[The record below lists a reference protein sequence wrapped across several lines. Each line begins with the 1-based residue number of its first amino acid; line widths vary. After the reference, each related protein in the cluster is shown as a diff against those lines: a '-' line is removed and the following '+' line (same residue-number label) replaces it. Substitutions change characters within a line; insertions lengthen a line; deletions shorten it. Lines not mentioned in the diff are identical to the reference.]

1 MDMTQATDHLRA
13 KVGEQSGL
21 NAILKFDCGA
31 DGVAVIDGRATPN
44 TVDNTDREADC
55 TVALPLATLVDLIT
69 GELEPT
75 TGFMMGKF
83 KVSGDM
89 SVALK
94 LQRVI

>member
-1 MDMTQATDHLRA
+1 MDMTQATEHLRA

-44 TVDNTDREADC
+44 TVGNSDRESDC
-55 TVALPLATLVDLIT
+55 TVALPLATLVDLLT
-69 GELEPT
+69 GELDPT
-75 TGFMMGKF
+75 NGFMMGRF

-89 SVALK
+89 SVAMK